1 VHPDRPELLTEI
13 LDWYDDVAGAGGV
26 QDPVEK

>member
-1 VHPDRPELLTEI
+1 VLRQTSRSIREM
-13 LDWYDDVAGAGGV
+13 GASWIRSWRGGV